1 MNEYEVDCQKSV
13 INHEDVVKISE
24 VIQPFDS
31 TEALEQ
37 EAIESEGEEK
47 EEGVDNLALED

>member
-1 MNEYEVDCQKSV
+1 MHEYEVDCQKGV

-31 TEALEQ
+31 TEALEE
-37 EAIESEGEEK
+37 EAIESEGGEK
-47 EEGVDNLALED
+47 EEGVTNLALED

>member
-1 MNEYEVDCQKSV
+1 MDCQKGV

-31 TEALEQ
+31 TEALED
-37 EAIESEGEEK
+37 EAMESEGGEK
-47 EEGVDNLALED
+47 EDGVDNLALED

>member
-1 MNEYEVDCQKSV
+1 MDCQKGV
-13 INHEDVVKISE
+13 INHDDVVKISE

-31 TEALEQ
+31 DEAVE
-37 EAIESEGEEK
+37 EGDMESEGGEK